1 MNVKNTFFNLSSC
14 SQEPVR
20 RSNTVSCARE
30 FHFEEIV
37 DVCASPA
44 SIDAS
49 TLDISDLA
57 DECSDAESVDCDI
70 SESTKVMIHGLPN
83 KVTQESLLE
92 IVQQRFENVN
102 TVLVPMHR
110 ASKGKKLY
118 RNRGFAF
125 IEFISRDASETFFE
139 NFESFVSDLGTSKK
153 LTLVYA

>member
-14 SQEPVR
+14 SQKPVR

-37 DVCASPA
+37 D
-44 SIDAS
+44 
-49 TLDISDLA
+49 T
-57 DECSDAESVDCDI
+57 DECSDAESVDSDI
-70 SESTKVMIHGLPN
+70 SESTKVMVHGLPN

-92 IVQQRFENVN
+92 IVQQRFETVN
-102 TVLVPMHR
+102 AVLVPMHR